1 MKSFLK
7 RALAMFRWPIDL
19 LLSILI
25 VPAAH
30 LLLLYR
36 KAGAAQLPMTT
47 KRLKGIGVFPIR
59 NHFYEPLFDDRL
71 LMRPLDA
78 DRYLPG
84 IDLNEA
90 DQLRRLDALR
100 FEDELIVLDLRQRR
114 DTIGAFHLPN
124 GSFEPGDA
132 EYLYQ
137 FLRAVKPAK
146 VIEIGSGNSTKIARL
161 ALERNRGETGVTG
174 THICI
179 EPYEQ
184 PWLEQLD
191 GIEVIRRRV
200 EDCDIDWSAALAKG
214 DLLFVDSSHMIRP
227 QGDVLKEYLEIFPRL
242 QPGVVVH
249 IHDIFTPRDYLKTWV
264 VDEVRFWNEQYLL
277 EALLT
282 NTNRYEVV
290 AALNYLKNNHYDALS
305 RVCPYLDRG
314 CEPGSFYF
322 RVRAE

>member
-1 MKSFLK
+1 
-7 RALAMFRWPIDL
+7 MFRWPIDL
-19 LLSILI
+19 LLSIVI

-47 KRLKGIGVFPIR
+47 RRLKSIGVFPIR

-71 LMRPLDA
+71 LSRPLDA
-78 DRYLPG
+78 DRELPG
-84 IDLNEA
+84 LDLNA
-90 DQLRRLDALR
+90 AGQLAHLDSLR
-100 FEDELIVLDLRQRR
+100 FEGELIALDLRQRR
-114 DTIGAFHLPN
+114 DEIGSFHLPN

-132 EYLYQ
+132 DYLYQ
-137 FLRAVKPAK
+137 FLRATKPTK

-161 ALERNRGETGVTG
+161 ALNANRDETGLACA
-174 THICI
+174 HICI

-184 PWLEQLD
+184 PWLEELD
-191 GIEVIRRRV
+191 GIEVIRQRV
-200 EDCDIDWSAALAKG
+200 EDCDIEWSTALAPG

-282 NTNRYEVV
+282 NTNRYKVV

-322 RVRAE
+322 AVRP